1 MSTQEFVM
9 DEITSLPDASIER
22 FPVELTLLLVLASLI
37 YLGRL
42 SGINLRGEE
51 PRRGL
56 VAMEMLA
63 SGNWVVPTQQ
73 GLPFYSRPPLQ
84 NWIIALFSLPSGNV
98 DLISIRL
105 PSALATILCSLI
117 VYVYARG
124 FLTPSGAL
132 VSGLA
137 FLTTGQVMELGRL
150 GETEAMYTLIVSSS
164 MLLWHLGDR
173 RSWSPALN
181 WSTGYSLA
189 ALGMLAKGPQAPAYF
204 VVVIWGWLLLK
215 GRWRELPT
223 RSHAFGL
230 VVFLIIWNAWQI
242 PYLLEMGLNSTL
254 RMYGNDIAMRFEDPS
269 HWRTIRH
276 LLEFPF
282 EILAC
287 LLPWST
293 LLPVY
298 ASQTFRNALGRRSEP
313 AQFLAFSIAITFPTV
328 WLVPGAHARYFL
340 PLAPSFAVLIGIAI
354 ECCWMSRES
363 FWWKNSWIRFT
374 RTIALLVGA
383 TAVGFP
389 LLHWYKA
396 TGMIVPSEVFPV
408 GMSIVLLPLC
418 LIGWRTAKAET
429 RVERNVSAMTI
440 SACLG
445 ILFMGLVTNFLQ
457 AASNDTEKQIAVLK
471 RQLPQGTKLVSVGLV
486 EHIFPYY
493 FRDPIRPIPHEQLLQ
508 PWPVET
514 SYFCF
519 SEINHADQKLPF
531 PWTMI
536 ATITCDRTRVRP
548 SRHTVI
554 VGKRIDNFTTVLK
567 AADAG

>member
-1 MSTQEFVM
+1 M
-9 DEITSLPDASIER
+9 DEMGRSPDARFER
-22 FPVELTLLLVLASLI
+22 FPIELTLLVVLASLI

-84 NWIIALFSLPSGNV
+84 NWIIALFSLPTGNV
-98 DLISIRL
+98 DLVSIRL
-105 PSALATILCSLI
+105 PSALATILCCLL
-117 VYVYARG
+117 VYGYASR
-124 FLTPSGAL
+124 FLTPSGAF
-132 VSGLA
+132 VSGCA
-137 FLTTGQVMELGRL
+137 FLTMGQVMELGRL
-150 GETEAMYTLIVSSS
+150 GETEAMYTLIVSGS
-164 MLLWHLGDR
+164 MLLWYLGDSNR
-173 RSWSPALN
+173 WSPSLT
-181 WSTGYSLA
+181 WSTGYSFA

-204 VVVIWGWLLLK
+204 VAVIWGWLLLK
-215 GRWRELPT
+215 GRWRELLT

-230 VVFLIIWNAWQI
+230 FVFLMIWNAWQI
-242 PYLLEMGLNSTL
+242 PYLLEMGIDSTL

-276 LLEFPF
+276 LLEFPI

-328 WLVPGAHARYFL
+328 WFVPGAHARYFL
-340 PLAPSFAVLIGIAI
+340 PLAPSFAILMGIAV

-374 RTIALLVGA
+374 RSLMLLVA
-383 TAVGFP
+383 IAAVGFP
-389 LLHWYKA
+389 LLRWSPA
-396 TGMIVPSEVFPV
+396 MGIIARPEIFPI

-429 RVERNVSAMTI
+429 TVQRNLSAMTI
-440 SACLG
+440 AACLG
-445 ILFMGLVTNFLQ
+445 IMFMGLVTNILQ
-457 AASNDTEKQIAVLK
+457 TSSNDTERQIAELK
-471 RQLPQGTKLVSVGLV
+471 QQLPQGTKLVSVGLV

-493 FRDPIRPIPHEQLLQ
+493 FRDPIRPIAQENLLQ

-519 SEINHADQKLPF
+519 SEINHADQKFPF
-531 PWTMI
+531 PWTVI
-536 ATITCDRTRVRP
+536 ARITCDRTRVSP

-554 VGKRIDNFTTVLK
+554 VGKRSDNFTTVR
-567 AADAG
+567 AATDEG